1 MRLVDTH
8 CHLDFPD
15 YKEDLAGVLYR
26 AEKTGVVRVIV
37 PGTTAE
43 SSTRAV
49 ELADKYEMVFAS
61 CGIHP
66 HDADNAGKKELDKVF
81 ELALNN
87 EKVVAIG
94 EVGLDYFKKYSSIEN
109 QKKLFKWSL
118 EMAKELDKPVIVHN
132 REAGEDIV
140 DILKSSGFKVRGV
153 VHCFSGDANLL
164 KEILDLGM
172 YVSFTGN
179 ITFPKADDL
188 REVARQVPPEKLL
201 LETDSPYITPKP
213 FRGKRNEPAYVK
225 YLLGVYKDMYGLT
238 EEDVA
243 RITTHNANELFKLGL
258 EGKAVITYAIR
269 DKLYINLTNRCTN
282 KCTFC
287 TRQASDYVKGHK
299 LKDDREPSAKEII
312 EELGDISGY
321 EEIVFCGYGEPTL
334 RLETIKEVASF
345 IKSKGGTVRLTTNGA
360 GNLIN
365 SRDITGELKGLIDRV
380 SVSLN
385 APDKKGY
392 IELCKPV
399 FGEKSYG
406 SMMDFIKGCRSCGL
420 DVEITCLDI
429 IGEDGVQKCQQIA
442 ADVGAS
448 FRLREMNVVG

>member
-258 EGKAVITYAIR
+258 EGKAVNVRY
-269 DKLYINLTNRCTN
+269 
-282 KCTFC
+282 
-287 TRQASDYVKGHK
+287 TRQTVHK
-299 LKDDREPSAKEII
+299 P
-312 EELGDISGY
+312 Y
-321 EEIVFCGYGEPTL
+321 
-334 RLETIKEVASF
+334 
-345 IKSKGGTVRLTTNGA
+345 
-360 GNLIN
+360 
-365 SRDITGELKGLIDRV
+365 
-380 SVSLN
+380 
-385 APDKKGY
+385 
-392 IELCKPV
+392 
-399 FGEKSYG
+399 
-406 SMMDFIKGCRSCGL
+406 
-420 DVEITCLDI
+420 
-429 IGEDGVQKCQQIA
+429 
-442 ADVGAS
+442 
-448 FRLREMNVVG
+448 